1 MDMDITLISA
11 TEASE
16 AIRAGR
22 MTSEGL
28 VSACLERIAAIEDG
42 IGAWAYLDADHALKQ
57 ACEADRIQ
65 QDGQTLGLLHG
76 IPVGVKDIFD
86 TGDMPTEDGT
96 VLHAGRQPQEDA
108 TAVALLREAGAV
120 ILGKTVTTEL
130 AVYAPG
136 KTRNPHDLE
145 RTPGGSSSGSAAAVA
160 AGMVPLAIGTQT
172 NGSVIRPASYC
183 GVYGYKP
190 SYGRISRHRVL
201 QQSRPLDQVGV
212 FARTIEDAALIAE
225 QIMAFDDRDPDTQMR
240 ARPKLVETVAA
251 EPPFNP
257 RLAFVKTP
265 VWDQA
270 ETDTKEAVSELVA
283 HLGEN
288 VGEVDLSDL
297 FNGAVEQHRTI
308 MEADL
313 ARSFEQEYAS
323 GKDKLS
329 SILREMIERGQ
340 KVLAVDYNRAVS
352 RIPEFNRAL
361 DKVFDWHDAIL
372 TPATTGEAPV
382 GLEST
387 GSPIFCTI
395 WTLCGM
401 PAITLPILQGSHG
414 LPVGVQLVGSKG
426 DDARL
431 LRTAR
436 WLVSNLAGD

>member
-136 KTRNPHDLE
+136 KTRNPHDLK

-160 AGMVPLAIGTQT
+160 LRGLRVQAELRTYI
-172 NGSVIRPASYC
+172 
-183 GVYGYKP
+183 P
-190 SYGRISRHRVL
+190 S
-201 QQSRPLDQVGV
+201 PC
-212 FARTIEDAALIAE
+212 A
-225 QIMAFDDRDPDTQMR
+225 P
-240 ARPKLVETVAA
+240 TVATSGSGGCV
-251 EPPFNP
+251 
-257 RLAFVKTP
+257 R
-265 VWDQA
+265 
-270 ETDTKEAVSELVA
+270 A
-283 HLGEN
+283 HHRGC
-288 VGEVDLSDL
+288 
-297 FNGAVEQHRTI
+297 GADRG
-308 MEADL
+308 AD
-313 ARSFEQEYAS
+313 
-323 GKDKLS
+323 
-329 SILREMIERGQ
+329 
-340 KVLAVDYNRAVS
+340 
-352 RIPEFNRAL
+352 
-361 DKVFDWHDAIL
+361 
-372 TPATTGEAPV
+372 
-382 GLEST
+382 
-387 GSPIFCTI
+387 
-395 WTLCGM
+395 
-401 PAITLPILQGSHG
+401 HG
-414 LPVGVQLVGSKG
+414 L
-426 DDARL
+426 R
-431 LRTAR
+431 
-436 WLVSNLAGD
+436 